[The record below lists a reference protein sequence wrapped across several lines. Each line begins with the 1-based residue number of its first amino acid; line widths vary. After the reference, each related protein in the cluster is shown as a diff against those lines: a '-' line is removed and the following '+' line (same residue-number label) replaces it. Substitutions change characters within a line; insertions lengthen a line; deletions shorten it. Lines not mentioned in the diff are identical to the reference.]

1 MYPWIVLLHVA
12 GAFIFVIAHG
22 ASIWAVNRI
31 RRETEPGRIAA
42 LADLSGSSLTLA
54 YVGLLLLLVG
64 GIWAGIYAGFF
75 GSGWIWAALGAFIVI
90 AVAMYAIATPYFKRL
105 RLALGQRVMGL
116 AKDAPDPVPAPDGE
130 IVAIAASAP
139 AMALNVIGF
148 VGLLVILWLMVVK
161 PF

>member
-1 MYPWIVLLHVA
+1 MYQWIVLLHIV
-12 GAFIFVIAHG
+12 GAFLFVIAHG
-22 ASIWAVNRI
+22 ASAWVVVAIRGETDPRRI
-31 RRETEPGRIAA
+31 RA
-42 LADLSGSSLTLA
+42 LADLSSTSLVAA
-54 YVGLLLLLVG
+54 YIGLLLLLIG
-64 GIWAGIYAGFF
+64 GIWAGIYSDWFKF
-75 GSGWIWAALGAFIVI
+75 GWIWVALGVFIAV

-116 AKDAPDPVPAPDGE
+116 AKDAPDPVPAADGE